1 MKCDDCGAE
10 YGIGDWPFCKGDP
23 RGHGKPH
30 GQLSSFKERW
40 DECVAPPPNEDF
52 KPSVPMPDYDPK
64 RGWRVTTYAE
74 QKRLMKLAHTD
85 YRN

>member
-1 MKCDDCGAE
+1 MNTYVCDSCNAIVAVGE
-10 YGIGDWPFCKGDP
+10 WPFCP
-23 RGHGKPH
+23 HGHPS

-40 DECVAPPPNEDF
+40 DECVAPPPGEDF

-74 QKRLMKLAHTD
+74 QKRLMKLAHTE